1 MLYERFLIENWIYYT
16 KRKENFVFLL
26 SLLSR
31 IGIKQKLEKMMG
43 VPIDVIRK
51 TEYMRPRFKA
61 RIEKEVIYV

>member
-1 MLYERFLIENWIYYT
+1 LLYERFLIENWIYYT

-43 VPIDVIRK
+43 VPVDVIRK

>member
-43 VPIDVIRK
+43 VPVDVIRK